1 MQHKDIGLFV
11 AFKKTSTLGG
21 LLLRKGR
28 QIQPLFEKNVVHK
41 IPCLQCNA
49 AYIGQTK
56 NSINVRNSQHKAL
69 CKPAL
74 KQRILKSSK
83 KDNGL
88 AFHHH
93 KTGHQFDFEKTIIL
107 GTEKSYWRRLILEG
121 IRIKFSDNL
130 VNLQAGYEID
140 NIWTPMLEE
149 SPAEP

>member
-1 MQHKDIGLFV
+1 
-11 AFKKTSTLGG
+11 
-21 LLLRKGR
+21 
-28 QIQPLFEKNVVHK
+28 
-41 IPCLQCNA
+41 
-49 AYIGQTK
+49 
-56 NSINVRNSQHKAL
+56 VRNSQHKAL

-93 KTGHQFDFEKTIIL
+93 KTGHQFDFENTIIL
-107 GTEKSYWRRLILEG
+107 GKEKSYWRRLILEG

-149 SPAEP
+149 SRAVP